1 MENPKTP
8 TPEEL
13 ILAML
18 RQVLANQAQAMGLN
32 APPST
37 QPPATQPAAPTVPTV
52 SEPTAATPPP
62 AAPSPAAPAE
72 SRPPAAS
79 APVFAPIREER
90 VTAAPSQVPQSARVR
105 KGGREEEEETL
116 SRAEL
121 EELAEYRQIAEQPL
135 APSNMARTLKWIAA
149 IVLGLIVLINLPLFG
164 GLALA
169 RALPDQQALIVRDG
183 LVLKGSGERIYV
195 LENNQKRWISSL
207 QLFERQFRWDD
218 VHVVDDAFLAQFP
231 DGRPLYL
238 VLKCEGPHIYRIED
252 GKKRWIKDIP
262 TFLSEGHVWEDV
274 QYMPC
279 GQLRQIP
286 DGIPIPPDAGIPP
299 TP

>member
-32 APPST
+32 APPPEQT
-37 QPPATQPAAPTVPTV
+37 PAAPTPQ
-52 SEPTAATPPP
+52 S
-62 AAPSPAAPAE
+62 APSVPASTPAL
-72 SRPPAAS
+72 PPGEPSPVQSPA
-79 APVFAPIREER
+79 VFAPLQEEPPPRPTAQRTRTYEPSR
-90 VTAAPSQVPQSARVR
+90 VPKATRDDD
-105 KGGREEEEETL
+105 EETL
-116 SRAEL
+116 SRADL
-121 EELAEYRQIAEQPL
+121 DELAEYTKLAEQPL
-135 APSNMARTLKWIAA
+135 APSNMTRTLKWIAA

-183 LVLKGSGERIYV
+183 LVLKGSGDKIYV
-195 LENNQKRWISSL
+195 LENNQKRWISSI
-207 QLFERQFRWDD
+207 QLFERQFRWQD
-218 VHVVDDAFLAQFP
+218 VHVVDDDFIAQFP

-238 VLKCEGPHIYRIED
+238 LLKCDSPHVYRIED

-262 TFLSEGHVWEDV
+262 TFLSEGHVWDEV
-274 QYMPC
+274 QYAPC
-279 GQLRQIP
+279 AQLREIP
-286 DGIPIPPDAGIPP
+286 DGIPIPPDAGTPP